1 MSGTKREIVLGVGGG
16 IAAYKAC
23 ELLRRLQDLDF
34 SITVVPTPSSLNFVG
49 AATWEALS
57 GRSVSTE
64 VWQDVDKVQ
73 HISLADQAEAI
84 IIAPTTADLLA
95 RLVQGRADDLLTNV
109 VSASSKPKFLVPAMH
124 PQMWL
129 NPTTQANVEILKSRG
144 FAVMQP
150 ATGRLTGEDSGVG
163 RFPETQQII
172 AAFLEHIGSTQD
184 LLGKRILIS
193 AGGTREAIDPVRYI
207 GNRSSGKQ
215 GEALA
220 IEARNR
226 GAHVTMVL
234 ANSNIADVAG
244 IQTLRVETAAQM
256 HGALKE
262 NMHDCDVLIMAAAV
276 SDARPTSVAQEKIKK
291 ADLQSIDL
299 VSNLDIL
306 KDLSADAKDS
316 QIIVGFAAETSDLE
330 NLGLAKLKSKKLNL
344 IYVNDVSNGAV
355 FASDQSAGFL
365 ISDDGQSAYIEQ
377 TSKAKVAR
385 NILDKVVSRLSYA
398 NGSTTLYI

>member
-64 VWQDVDKVQ
+64 VWQDVDKVK
-73 HISLADQAEAI
+73 HVSLADQAEAI

-163 RFPETQQII
+163 RFPESQQII
-172 AAFLEHIGSTQD
+172 SAFLEHIGSTQD

-262 NMHDCDVLIMAAAV
+262 KMHDCDVLIMAAAI

-365 ISDDGQSAYIEQ
+365 ISDDGQSTYIEQ

-398 NGSTTLYI
+398 NG

>member
-64 VWQDVDKVQ
+64 VWQDVDKVK
-73 HISLADQAEAI
+73 HVSLADQAEAI

-163 RFPETQQII
+163 RFPESQQII

-262 NMHDCDVLIMAAAV
+262 KMHDCDVLIMAAAV

-291 ADLQSIDL
+291 GDLQSIDL

-306 KDLSADAKDS
+306 KDLSVDAKDS
-316 QIIVGFAAETSDLE
+316 QIIVGFAAETSDIE

-365 ISDDGQSAYIEQ
+365 ISDDGQSTYIEQ

-398 NGSTTLYI
+398 NG

>member
-64 VWQDVDKVQ
+64 VWQDVEKVK
-73 HISLADQAEAI
+73 HVALADQAEAI

-163 RFPETQQII
+163 RFPESQQII

-244 IQTLRVETAAQM
+244 IQMLRVETAAQM
-256 HGALKE
+256 HGALKN

-276 SDARPTSVAQEKIKK
+276 SDARPTSIAQEKIKK

-316 QIIVGFAAETSDLE
+316 QIIVGFAAETTDLE
-330 NLGLAKLKSKKLNL
+330 NLGLAKLKTKKLNL

-365 ISDDGQSAYIEQ
+365 ISDDGQSTYIEQ

-398 NGSTTLYI
+398 NG

>member
-64 VWQDVDKVQ
+64 VWQDVEKVK
-73 HISLADQAEAI
+73 HVSLADQAEAI

-163 RFPETQQII
+163 RFPESQQII

-244 IQTLRVETAAQM
+244 IQMLRVETAAQM
-256 HGALKE
+256 HGALKN
-262 NMHDCDVLIMAAAV
+262 NMHDCDVLIMAAAI

-365 ISDDGQSAYIEQ
+365 ISDDGQSTYIEQ

-398 NGSTTLYI
+398 NG

>member
-34 SITVVPTPSSLNFVG
+34 SITVIPTPSSLNFVG

-57 GRSVSTE
+57 GKSVSTQ
-64 VWQDVDKVQ
+64 VWEDVEKVK
-73 HISLADQAEAI
+73 HVSLADQAEAI

-163 RFPETQQII
+163 RFPETVEII
-172 AAFLEHIGSTQD
+172 SAFLNHIGSTQD

-220 IEARNR
+220 VDARNR

-234 ANSNIADVAG
+234 ANSNISDISG
-244 IQTLRVETAAQM
+244 IQTLRVETAAEM
-256 HGALKE
+256 HTALKA
-262 NMHDCDVLIMAAAV
+262 NIQDSDVLIMAAAV
-276 SDARPTSVAQEKIKK
+276 SDARPTSVAHEKIKK
-291 ADLQSIDL
+291 DDLQNIEL

-306 KDLSADAKDS
+306 KDLSSVAKDS
-316 QIIVGFAAETSDLE
+316 QIIVGFAAETSNLE
-330 NLGLAKLKSKKLNL
+330 TLGLAKLKAKNLDL

-355 FASDQSAGFL
+355 FASDESAGFL
-365 ISDDGQSAYIEQ
+365 IGADGHSTYIEQ
-377 TSKAKVAR
+377 TSKAKVAKY
-385 NILDKVVSRLSYA
+385 ILDKVVSRLGYA
-398 NGSTTLYI
+398 NG

>member
-1 MSGTKREIVLGVGGG
+1 MSGAKREIVLGVGGG

-23 ELLRRLQDLDF
+23 DLLRRLQDLNF
-34 SITVVPTPSSLNFVG
+34 SVTVVPTPSSLNFVG
-49 AATWEALS
+49 TATWEALS

-64 VWQDVDKVQ
+64 VWQDVEKVK
-73 HISLADQAEAI
+73 HVSLADQSDAI

-109 VSASSKPKFLVPAMH
+109 VCASSKPKFLVPAMH

-129 NPTTQANVEILKSRG
+129 NPTTQANVEILRSRG

-163 RFPETQQII
+163 RFPDTNEII

-184 LLGKRILIS
+184 LVGKKILIS

-215 GEALA
+215 GQALA

-226 GAHVTMVL
+226 GALVTMVL
-234 ANSNIADVAG
+234 ANSDACELSGVK
-244 IQTLRVETAAQM
+244 TLKVETAAEM
-256 HGALKE
+256 HSALLA
-262 NMHDCDVLIMAAAV
+262 NMQDSDVLIMAAAV
-276 SDARPTSVAQEKIKK
+276 SDARPTSVATEKIKK
-291 ADLQSIDL
+291 NDLNSIDL

-306 KDLSADAKDS
+306 KDLSTSANDS
-316 QIIVGFAAETSDLE
+316 QVIVGFAAETSNLE
-330 NLGLAKLKSKKLNL
+330 ELGKAKLLSKELDL

-355 FASDQSAGFL
+355 FASDESAGYL
-365 ISDDGQSAYIEQ
+365 ISADGESTYIEQ
-377 TSKAKVAR
+377 TSKAKIAKY
-385 NILDKVVSRLSYA
+385 ILDKVVSRLGYA
-398 NGSTTLYI
+398 NG

>member
-64 VWQDVDKVQ
+64 VWQDVDKVK
-73 HISLADQAEAI
+73 HVSLADQAEAI

-129 NPTTQANVEILKSRG
+129 NPTTQANVAILKSRG

-163 RFPETQQII
+163 RFPESQQII

-256 HGALKE
+256 HGALKD

-306 KDLSADAKDS
+306 KDLSSDAKDS

-365 ISDDGQSAYIEQ
+365 ISDDGQSTYIEQ

-398 NGSTTLYI
+398 NG

>member
-73 HISLADQAEAI
+73 HVSLADQAEAI

-163 RFPETQQII
+163 RFPESQQII

-193 AGGTREAIDPVRYI
+193 AGGTRESIDPVRYI

-226 GAHVTMVL
+226 GAYVTMVL
-234 ANSNIADVAG
+234 ANSNIADIAG

-365 ISDDGQSAYIEQ
+365 ISDDGQSTYIEQ

-398 NGSTTLYI
+398 NG

>member
-57 GRSVSTE
+57 GRTVSTE
-64 VWQDVDKVQ
+64 VWQDVDKVK
-73 HISLADQAEAI
+73 HVSLADQAEAI

-163 RFPETQQII
+163 RFPESQQII

-344 IYVNDVSNGAV
+344 IYVNNVSNGAV

-365 ISDDGQSAYIEQ
+365 ISDDGQSTYIEQ

-398 NGSTTLYI
+398 NG

>member
-64 VWQDVDKVQ
+64 VWQDVDKVK
-73 HISLADQAEAI
+73 HVSLADQAEAI

-163 RFPETQQII
+163 RFPESQQII
-172 AAFLEHIGSTQD
+172 SAFLEHIGSTQD

-244 IQTLRVETAAQM
+244 IQTLRVESAAQM

-262 NMHDCDVLIMAAAV
+262 KMHECDVLIMAAAV

-291 ADLQSIDL
+291 GDLQSIDL

-316 QIIVGFAAETSDLE
+316 QIIVGFAAETSDIE

-365 ISDDGQSAYIEQ
+365 ISDDGQSTYIEQ

-398 NGSTTLYI
+398 NG

>member
-49 AATWEALS
+49 AATWESLS

-64 VWQDVDKVQ
+64 VWQDVDKVK
-73 HISLADQAEAI
+73 HVSLADQAEAI

-163 RFPETQQII
+163 RFPESQQII

-256 HGALKE
+256 HGALKD

-316 QIIVGFAAETSDLE
+316 QIIVGFAAETTDLE
-330 NLGLAKLKSKKLNL
+330 NLGLAKLKTKKLNL

-365 ISDDGQSAYIEQ
+365 ISDDGQSTYIEQ

-398 NGSTTLYI
+398 NG

>member
-57 GRSVSTE
+57 GKSVSTQ
-64 VWQDVDKVQ
+64 VWEDVEKVK
-73 HISLADQAEAI
+73 HVSLADQAEAI

-150 ATGRLTGEDSGVG
+150 ATGRLTGEDTGVG
-163 RFPETQQII
+163 RFPETVEII
-172 AAFLEHIGSTQD
+172 SAFLKHIGSTQD

-220 IEARNR
+220 VEARNR

-234 ANSNIADVAG
+234 ANSSISDISG
-244 IQTLRVETAAQM
+244 IQTIRVETAAEM
-256 HGALKE
+256 HTALKASIQ
-262 NMHDCDVLIMAAAV
+262 DSDVLIMAAAI
-276 SDARPTSVAQEKIKK
+276 SDARPTSVAHEKIKK
-291 ADLQSIDL
+291 DDLQSIDL
-299 VSNLDIL
+299 VSNVDIL
-306 KDLSADAKDS
+306 KDLSSVAKDS

-330 NLGLAKLKSKKLNL
+330 SLGLVKLKAKKLDL

-355 FASDQSAGFL
+355 FASDESAGFL
-365 ISDDGQSAYIEQ
+365 ISADGQSTFIEQ

-385 NILDKVVSRLSYA
+385 YILDKVVSRLGYA
-398 NGSTTLYI
+398 NG

>member
-34 SITVVPTPSSLNFVG
+34 SITVIPTPSSLNFVG

-57 GRSVSTE
+57 GKSVSTQ
-64 VWQDVDKVQ
+64 VWEDVEKVK
-73 HISLADQAEAI
+73 HVSLADQAEAI

-163 RFPETQQII
+163 RFPETVEII
-172 AAFLEHIGSTQD
+172 SAFLNHIGSTQD

-220 IEARNR
+220 VDARNR

-234 ANSNIADVAG
+234 ANSNISDISG
-244 IQTLRVETAAQM
+244 IQTLRVETAAEM
-256 HGALKE
+256 HTALKA
-262 NMHDCDVLIMAAAV
+262 NIQDSDVLIMAAAV
-276 SDARPTSVAQEKIKK
+276 SDARPTSVAHEKIKK
-291 ADLQSIDL
+291 VDLQNIEL

-306 KDLSADAKDS
+306 KDLSSVAKDS
-316 QIIVGFAAETSDLE
+316 QIIVGFAAETSNLE
-330 NLGLAKLKSKKLNL
+330 TLGLAKLKAKNLDL

-355 FASDQSAGFL
+355 FASDESAGFL
-365 ISDDGQSAYIEQ
+365 IGADGQSTYIEQ
-377 TSKAKVAR
+377 TSKAKVAKY
-385 NILDKVVSRLSYA
+385 ILDRVVSRLGYA
-398 NGSTTLYI
+398 NG

>member
-57 GRSVSTE
+57 GKSVSTQ
-64 VWQDVDKVQ
+64 VWEDVEKVK
-73 HISLADQAEAI
+73 HVSLADQAEAI

-150 ATGRLTGEDSGVG
+150 ATGRLTGEDTGVG
-163 RFPETQQII
+163 RFPETVEII
-172 AAFLEHIGSTQD
+172 SAFLKYIGSTQD

-220 IEARNR
+220 VEARNR

-234 ANSNIADVAG
+234 ANSSISDISG
-244 IQTLRVETAAQM
+244 IQTIRVETAAEM
-256 HGALKE
+256 HTALKASIQ
-262 NMHDCDVLIMAAAV
+262 DSDVLIMAAAI
-276 SDARPTSVAQEKIKK
+276 SDARPTSVAHEKIKK
-291 ADLQSIDL
+291 DDLQSIDL
-299 VSNLDIL
+299 VSNVDIL
-306 KDLSADAKDS
+306 KDLSSVAKDS
-316 QIIVGFAAETSDLE
+316 QIIVGFAAETSHLE
-330 NLGLAKLKSKKLNL
+330 SLGLAKLRAKKLDL

-355 FASDQSAGFL
+355 FASDESAGFL
-365 ISDDGQSAYIEQ
+365 ISADGQSTFIEQ

-385 NILDKVVSRLSYA
+385 YILDKVVSRLGYA
-398 NGSTTLYI
+398 NG

>member
-64 VWQDVDKVQ
+64 VWQDVEKVK
-73 HISLADQAEAI
+73 HVALADQAEAI

-163 RFPETQQII
+163 RFPESQQII
-172 AAFLEHIGSTQD
+172 SAFLEHIGSTQD

-244 IQTLRVETAAQM
+244 IQMLRVETAAQM
-256 HGALKE
+256 HGALKN

-365 ISDDGQSAYIEQ
+365 ISDDGQSTYIEQ

-398 NGSTTLYI
+398 NG

>member
-1 MSGTKREIVLGVGGG
+1 MIGTKREIILGVGGG

-34 SITVVPTPSSLNFVG
+34 SITVIPTPSSLNFVG

-57 GRSVSTE
+57 GKSVNTQ
-64 VWQDVDKVQ
+64 VWEDVEKVK
-73 HISLADQAEAI
+73 HVSLADQAEAI

-129 NPTTQANVEILKSRG
+129 NPTTQSNVEILKSRG

-150 ATGRLTGEDSGVG
+150 ASGRLTGDDSGIG
-163 RFPETQQII
+163 RFPETSEII
-172 AAFLEHIGSTQD
+172 PAFLEHIGSTQD
-184 LLGKRILIS
+184 MQGKKVLIS
-193 AGGTREAIDPVRYI
+193 AGGTREAIDPVRFI

-226 GAHVTMVL
+226 GAQVTLVL
-234 ANSNIADVAG
+234 ANSNISDIPG
-244 IQTLRVETAAQM
+244 IHTLRVETADQM
-256 HGALKE
+256 HKSLSA
-262 NMHDCDVLIMAAAV
+262 NMSDSDVLIMAAAV
-276 SDARPTSVAQEKIKK
+276 SDARPSSIAPEKIKK
-291 ADLQSIDL
+291 GDLNRIDL
-299 VSNLDIL
+299 ISNLDIL
-306 KDLSADAKDS
+306 KDLSAAAKDS
-316 QIIVGFAAETSDLE
+316 QVIVGFAAETNNLE
-330 NLGLAKLKSKKLNL
+330 EFGHAKMLAKGLDL
-344 IYVNDVSNGAV
+344 IYVNDVSNGAI
-355 FASDQSAGFL
+355 FASDQSAGYL
-365 ISDDGQSAYIEQ
+365 MSADGQSTYIEQ

-385 NILDKVVSRLSYA
+385 YILDNVVSRLSYA
-398 NGSTTLYI
+398 NG

>member
-57 GRSVSTE
+57 GKSVSTQ
-64 VWQDVDKVQ
+64 VWEDVEKVK
-73 HISLADQAEAI
+73 HVSLADQAEAI

-150 ATGRLTGEDSGVG
+150 ATGRLTGEDTGVG
-163 RFPETQQII
+163 RFPESVEII
-172 AAFLEHIGSTQD
+172 SAFLKHIGSTQD

-220 IEARNR
+220 VEARNR

-234 ANSNIADVAG
+234 ANSSISDISG
-244 IQTLRVETAAQM
+244 IQTIRVETAAEM
-256 HGALKE
+256 HTALKASIQ
-262 NMHDCDVLIMAAAV
+262 DSDVLIMAAAI
-276 SDARPTSVAQEKIKK
+276 SDARPTSVAHEKIKK
-291 ADLQSIDL
+291 DDLQSIDL
-299 VSNLDIL
+299 VSNVDIL
-306 KDLSADAKDS
+306 KDLSSVAKDS
-316 QIIVGFAAETSDLE
+316 QIIVGFAAETSHLE
-330 NLGLAKLKSKKLNL
+330 SLGLAKLRAKKLDL

-355 FASDQSAGFL
+355 FSSDESAGFL
-365 ISDDGQSAYIEQ
+365 ISADGQSTFIEQ

-385 NILDKVVSRLSYA
+385 YILDKVVSRLGYA
-398 NGSTTLYI
+398 NG

>member
-1 MSGTKREIVLGVGGG
+1 MSGTKREIILGVGGG

-34 SITVVPTPSSLNFVG
+34 SITVIPTPSSLNFVG

-57 GRSVSTE
+57 GKSVNTQ
-64 VWQDVDKVQ
+64 VWEDVEKVK
-73 HISLADQAEAI
+73 HVSLADQAEAI

-129 NPTTQANVEILKSRG
+129 NPTTQSNVEILKSRG

-150 ATGRLTGEDSGVG
+150 ASGRLTGDDSGIG
-163 RFPETQQII
+163 RFPETSEII
-172 AAFLEHIGSTQD
+172 PAFLEHIGSTQD
-184 LLGKRILIS
+184 LQGKKVLIS
-193 AGGTREAIDPVRYI
+193 AGGTREAIDPVRFI

-226 GAHVTMVL
+226 GAQVTLVL
-234 ANSNIADVAG
+234 ANSNISDIPG
-244 IQTLRVETAAQM
+244 IHTLRVETADQM
-256 HGALKE
+256 HKSLSA
-262 NMHDCDVLIMAAAV
+262 NMSDSDVLIMAAAV
-276 SDARPTSVAQEKIKK
+276 SDARPSSIAPEKIKK
-291 ADLQSIDL
+291 GDLNRIDL
-299 VSNLDIL
+299 ISNLDIL
-306 KDLSADAKDS
+306 KDLSAAAKDS
-316 QIIVGFAAETSDLE
+316 QVIVGFAAETNNLE
-330 NLGLAKLKSKKLNL
+330 EFGHAKMLAKGLDL
-344 IYVNDVSNGAV
+344 IYVNDVSNGAI
-355 FASDQSAGFL
+355 FASDQSAGYL
-365 ISDDGQSAYIEQ
+365 MSADGQSTYIEQ

-385 NILDKVVSRLSYA
+385 YILDNVVSRLSYA
-398 NGSTTLYI
+398 NG

>member
-64 VWQDVDKVQ
+64 VWQDVDKVK
-73 HISLADQAEAI
+73 HVSLADQAEAI

-109 VSASSKPKFLVPAMH
+109 VSASSKLKFLVPAMH

-163 RFPETQQII
+163 RFPESQQII

-234 ANSNIADVAG
+234 ANSNITDVAG

-291 ADLQSIDL
+291 GDLQSIDL

-365 ISDDGQSAYIEQ
+365 ISDDGQSTYIEQ

-398 NGSTTLYI
+398 NG

>member
-64 VWQDVDKVQ
+64 VWQDVDKVK
-73 HISLADQAEAI
+73 HVSLADQAEAI

-129 NPTTQANVEILKSRG
+129 NPTTQANVDILKSRG

-163 RFPETQQII
+163 RFPEIQQII
-172 AAFLEHIGSTQD
+172 SAFLEHIGSTQD

-262 NMHDCDVLIMAAAV
+262 KMHDCDVLIMAAAV

-291 ADLQSIDL
+291 GDLQSIDL

-316 QIIVGFAAETSDLE
+316 QIIVGFAAETSDIE

-365 ISDDGQSAYIEQ
+365 ISDDGQSTYIEQ

-398 NGSTTLYI
+398 NG

>member
-1 MSGTKREIVLGVGGG
+1 MSSAKREIVLGVGGG
-16 IAAYKAC
+16 IAAYKSC
-23 ELLRRLQDLDF
+23 DLLRRLQDLNF
-34 SITVVPTPSSLNFVG
+34 SVTVIPTPSSLNFVG
-49 AATWEALS
+49 TATWEALS
-57 GRSVSTE
+57 GKSVNTQ
-64 VWQDVDKVQ
+64 VWQEVEKVN
-73 HISLADQAEAI
+73 HVSLADSAEAV

-109 VSASSKPKFLVPAMH
+109 VAATSKPKFLVPAMH

-150 ATGRLTGEDSGVG
+150 ATGRLTGSDSGVG
-163 RFPETQQII
+163 RFPETAEII
-172 AAFLEHIGSTQD
+172 AAFLDHIGSTQD
-184 LLGKRILIS
+184 LLGKKILIS

-220 IEARNR
+220 VEARNR
-226 GAHVTMVL
+226 GAQVTMVL
-234 ANSNIADVAG
+234 ANSSVADIAG

-256 HGALKE
+256 HDALQA
-262 NMHDCDVLIMAAAV
+262 NLGSCDVLIMSAAV
-276 SDARPTSVAQEKIKK
+276 SDARPTTVAQEKIKK
-291 ADLQSIDL
+291 SNLQTIDL

-306 KDLSADAKDS
+306 KELSEVAKDS
-316 QIIVGFAAETSDLE
+316 QVIVGFAAETSNLE
-330 NLGLAKLKSKKLNL
+330 EMGRAKLKSKKLDL

-355 FASDQSAGFL
+355 FASDESAGFL
-365 ISDDGQSAYIEQ
+365 ISAEGESIYIEQ

-385 NILDKVVSRLSYA
+385 YILDKVVSRLSYA
-398 NGSTTLYI
+398 NG

>member
-64 VWQDVDKVQ
+64 VWQDVEKVK
-73 HISLADQAEAI
+73 HVSLADQAEAI

-163 RFPETQQII
+163 RFPESQQII

-244 IQTLRVETAAQM
+244 IQMLRVETAAQM
-256 HGALKE
+256 HGALKN

-365 ISDDGQSAYIEQ
+365 ISDDGQSTYIEQ

-398 NGSTTLYI
+398 NG